1 MNVTNIR
8 VDSISPKDKG
18 ICGEFTI
25 TLDDL
30 LCIHRVYVINGK
42 KGLFIAFPN
51 TGEMKLYKN
60 NKRYIDIVHPT
71 NRDFRIYI
79 ENLVLEKY
87 HSVLSENIEKV

>member
-1 MNVTNIR
+1 MLITNIR
-8 VDSISPKDKG
+8 VDSITPKSKG

-30 LCIHRVYVINGK
+30 ICIHRIYVINGK

-51 TGEMKLYKN
+51 TGEMKVYKN

-71 NRDFRIYI
+71 NAEFRSYI
-79 ENLVLEKY
+79 EKKILEKY
-87 HSVLSENIEKV
+87 NNMINA